1 MTDERAA
8 YVALALIPGMSHAR
22 LSRLLEAC
30 DTPLGAI
37 SAPFAFLGAVPG
49 ISRAAATAIDAATLD
64 DGRRALDAA
73 ERLGARVLVPADADF
88 PEALRT
94 IPEPPLVLFA
104 LGDFAVLGP
113 PLVGIVGSRDP
124 SPYGVSTC
132 RAIAGT
138 AARAGIGVV
147 SGMARGLDAVAHEAA
162 LDAGGGTVGVLGN
175 GIGVI
180 YPAANRGLYAR
191 VAAEGLLLT
200 EHPPG
205 ERPQTWNFPR
215 RNRLVSGLARATIV
229 VEAAESSGTLIT
241 VSAAL
246 EQGREVLAVPGP
258 ITSPTSAGTNRLIR
272 DGAAPYLEPDDLL
285 RLYPEAA
292 LPARSSATGA
302 PATQPGREPAPL
314 PPDIGEEA
322 RRVAAR
328 VEPTG
333 THVDV
338 LARRA
343 GRTVSDLLGSLLAL
357 ELAGVVAQAPGAIF
371 RRL

>member
-8 YVALALIPGMSHAR
+8 YVALALIPGLSHAR

-37 SAPFAFLGAVPG
+37 SAPFAFLGTVPG
-49 ISRAAATAIDAATLD
+49 ISRAAATAIAAATPD

-73 ERLGARVLVPADADF
+73 GRLGARVLVPADPDF

-104 LGDFAVLGP
+104 LGDLALLGR
-113 PLVGIVGSRDP
+113 PLAGIVGSRDP

-138 AARAGIGVV
+138 AARAGVGVV

-162 LDAGGGTVGVLGN
+162 LDAGGATVGVLGN
-175 GIGVI
+175 GLGVI
-180 YPAANRGLYAR
+180 YPAANRALYAR

-215 RNRLVSGLARATIV
+215 RNRLVSGLARATVV

-246 EQGREVLAVPGP
+246 EQGRDVLAVPGP

-292 LPARSSATGA
+292 LPAPPATGA
-302 PATQPGREPAPL
+302 AAQPGREPASL

-322 RRVAAR
+322 RRVAAL
-328 VEPTG
+328 VEATG

-338 LARRA
+338 LASRA
-343 GRTVSDLLGSLLAL
+343 GRTVSDVLGSLLAL
-357 ELAGVVAQAPGAIF
+357 ELAGVVVQAPGAIF